1 LLNKKKSNY
10 FSEILQTGASQF
22 TTNASKLKRK
32 YWWKNLKV
40 SLVITICKFPSERR
54 LKEYQ
59 GVIDIFLIQT
69 N

>member
-40 SLVITICKFPSERR
+40 SLVIIICKFPSERR